1 MINLFFL
8 HVNIIFFLISIKL
21 LFKILIYIKDDDGSI
36 NLHKILST
44 SSAPYLSEND
54 KDILIKKD
62 PYYKNGLVKEYDI
75 KEIELISKKR
85 MDEIAIYYK
94 YR

>member
-8 HVNIIFFLISIKL
+8 HVYINFSLISIKL
-21 LFKILIYIKDDDGSI
+21 LFKIFIYIIDDDGSI

-54 KDILIKKD
+54 KDILIK
-62 PYYKNGLVKEYDI
+62 NYDQY
-75 KEIELISKKR
+75 EDSV
-85 MDEIAIYYK
+85 
-94 YR
+94 